1 MAALQALAD
10 NQHDVFNLR
19 CVKIKRGIRPLRL
32 VVATLDAL
40 QIGKEI
46 CIAEIIFYDE
56 RELKRSVYA
65 ERRAITLAA
74 ACDFG
79 RRKNAKNDHTNRID
93 HAKCGSQPRAAR
105 AFFKLQR
112 DKRRGRECEQ
122 RADHARAEKLRGE
135 FLTFVRVGVDYRIE
149 RDDVKSGVEKNDQ
162 KERDSRTKR
171 IDRQRKQSGKPEN
184 LLKTTKQR

>member
-56 RELKRSVYA
+56 RELKRSV
-65 ERRAITLAA
+65 
-74 ACDFG
+74 
-79 RRKNAKNDHTNRID
+79 
-93 HAKCGSQPRAAR
+93 AR
-105 AFFKLQR
+105 
-112 DKRRGRECEQ
+112 
-122 RADHARAEKLRGE
+122 
-135 FLTFVRVGVDYRIE
+135 
-149 RDDVKSGVEKNDQ
+149 
-162 KERDSRTKR
+162 
-171 IDRQRKQSGKPEN
+171 
-184 LLKTTKQR
+184 

>member
-56 RELKRSVYA
+56 RELKRSVCA

-105 AFFKLQR
+105 AFF
-112 DKRRGRECEQ
+112 
-122 RADHARAEKLRGE
+122 
-135 FLTFVRVGVDYRIE
+135 
-149 RDDVKSGVEKNDQ
+149 
-162 KERDSRTKR
+162 
-171 IDRQRKQSGKPEN
+171 
-184 LLKTTKQR
+184 